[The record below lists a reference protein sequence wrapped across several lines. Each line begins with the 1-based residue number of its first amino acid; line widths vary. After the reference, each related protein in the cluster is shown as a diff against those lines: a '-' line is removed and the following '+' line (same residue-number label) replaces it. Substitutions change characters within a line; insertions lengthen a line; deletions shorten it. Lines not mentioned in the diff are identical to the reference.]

1 MPILETALL
10 IKFLLAAKGHA
21 ATTAISQGAQAA
33 SMHVSAALAHQAGH
47 LIAVHGVGAA
57 TSAPTFAQGVTTLG
71 AAGGL
76 AYGVA
81 NQNGGVYRKVR
92 RQLTKMQLQK
102 SIQETVSEGDAD
114 EVTNLIHQ
122 GANVES
128 TDEVGFALLHYAAVD
143 GNYAV
148 ANALIANGAM
158 VDVEN
163 HGITPLMIASF
174 HGHTTMM
181 KLLIDSG
188 ADIDFQSD
196 IMGSALHAA
205 AHGVEHEA
213 VELLIE
219 RGADVNMCVKKCK
232 TPFHAAVHKS
242 SPLKK
247 VLKVKGYSP
256 KALIAIVD
264 CASFDH
270 TKVSFCPKCV
280 GIAVINQS
288 TKEGLITQEEKGL
301 FYKKLG
307 WGS

>member
-1 MPILETALL
+1 
-10 IKFLLAAKGHA
+10 
-21 ATTAISQGAQAA
+21 
-33 SMHVSAALAHQAGH
+33 
-47 LIAVHGVGAA
+47 
-57 TSAPTFAQGVTTLG
+57 
-71 AAGGL
+71 
-76 AYGVA
+76 
-81 NQNGGVYRKVR
+81 
-92 RQLTKMQLQK
+92 
-102 SIQETVSEGDAD
+102 
-114 EVTNLIHQ
+114 
-122 GANVES
+122 
-128 TDEVGFALLHYAAVD
+128 
-143 GNYAV
+143 
-148 ANALIANGAM
+148 M

-270 TKVSFCPKCV
+270 TIVSFCPKCV